1 MHPPF
6 AKNSLG
12 AKYTALDKHPRS
24 APLTFASEAENVK
37 QIRILNESLGSIW
50 VALQAMVGTAIGIGI
65 LAILLRITTGK
76 W

>member
-1 MHPPF
+1 
-6 AKNSLG
+6 
-12 AKYTALDKHPRS
+12 
-24 APLTFASEAENVK
+24 
-37 QIRILNESLGSIW
+37 LGSIW